1 MRGNYAIFVDGLT
14 EALSDYETLPN
25 EIRLNIVRAV
35 NTTLRNGRTLAAR
48 RIRDQVNLPARQ
60 LGPGAGRLTVSRK
73 ANKTKLE
80 GAIRARA
87 RATSLARYVSNKPRR
102 GQPVRVEVQPG
113 KARYL
118 RNAFLV
124 KLPAG
129 SDTDTRFNSGL
140 AMRLRPGERLRN
152 KKNTIK
158 LANNLYLLYGP
169 SVDQVFLDSQ
179 NDGVAEEIQPT
190 VLEGLEDEFF
200 RLLEV

>member
-1 MRGNYAIFVDGLT
+1 MPDNYAVFVDGLT
-14 EALSDYETLPN
+14 EALADYSTLPDD
-25 EIRLNIVRAV
+25 IRLSIVRSV
-35 NTTLRNGRTLAAR
+35 NTTLRDGRALAAR

-60 LGPGAGRLTVSRK
+60 LGPSAGRLTVSRQ
-73 ANKTKLE
+73 ATRSKLE

-87 RATSLARYVSNKPRR
+87 RATSLARYVTNNPRR
-102 GQPVRVEVQPG
+102 GQPIRVEVSPG

-140 AMRLRPGERLRN
+140 ALRLRPGERLRN
-152 KKNTIK
+152 KKNTVK

-169 SVDQVFLDSQ
+169 SIDQVFLDSR
-179 NDGVAEEIQPT
+179 NEGVAEDIQPT
-190 VLEGLEDEFF
+190 VLDGLENEFF
-200 RLLEV
+200 RLLEI